1 MDPDRTAQ
9 RHRHG
14 QWSDVIRPV
23 AIGISGDLLRLR
35 CGGPGRS
42 FQAHEPCRSGS
53 HRDVAHKPPHD
64 NVLTPYCPARI
75 LQVECPNK
83 RVNELVGIRGPDGSP
98 RSNRAPTRGRMESV
112 VLPAK
117 SPSLSSH
124 IEPSHA
130 DDESFRSSS
139 PTLLGGA
146 TGMSPVRP
154 VGRLDLKGL
163 VLLRI
168 ETLRQ
173 RLPRRQAAM
182 KLPVSVLRR
191 SCQTNVVAALH
202 NHRASVGDR
211 IPCPSQFFS
220 LGLAHG
226 VDCHDSCTQY
236 WAP

>member
-1 MDPDRTAQ
+1 MDPTGRRNVIVMNSGVTLFGPLLSESAEISCGSVAVGQDGASRRT
-9 RHRHG
+9 H
-14 QWSDVIRPV
+14 
-23 AIGISGDLLRLR
+23 
-35 CGGPGRS
+35 
-42 FQAHEPCRSGS
+42 PCRSGF
-53 HRDVAHKPPHD
+53 HRDVAHKPPHN

-98 RSNRAPTRGRMESV
+98 RSNRAPTRGRLESV

-139 PTLLGGA
+139 PTLLGGG

-163 VLLRI
+163 VFLRI

-191 SCQTNVVAALH
+191 SCQTN
-202 NHRASVGDR
+202 
-211 IPCPSQFFS
+211 
-220 LGLAHG
+220 
-226 VDCHDSCTQY
+226 SCRRLT
-236 WAP
+236 